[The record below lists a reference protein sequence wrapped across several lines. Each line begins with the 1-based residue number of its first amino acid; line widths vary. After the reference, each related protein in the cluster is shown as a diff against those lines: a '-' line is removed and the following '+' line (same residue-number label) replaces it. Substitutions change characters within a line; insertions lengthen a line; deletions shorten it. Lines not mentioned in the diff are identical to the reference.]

1 MTTESWL
8 KRANLASPHK
18 TSTVRQR
25 YLNKLSSGE
34 LSSST
39 RGQKALGNGRQS
51 MAIVGRVTSS
61 ASMTKMMARNEAHTQ
76 YRYLVE

>member
-25 YLNKLSSGE
+25 YLNKSSGE

-51 MAIVGRVTSS
+51 MAMVGRVTSS
-61 ASMTKMMARNEAHTQ
+61 ASTTKMMARNEAHTQ